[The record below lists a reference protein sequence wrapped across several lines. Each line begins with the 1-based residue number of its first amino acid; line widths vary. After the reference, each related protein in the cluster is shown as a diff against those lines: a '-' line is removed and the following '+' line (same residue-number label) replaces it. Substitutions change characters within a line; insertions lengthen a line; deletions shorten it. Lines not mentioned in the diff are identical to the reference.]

1 MWMYVLI
8 AALVMLAVVLL
19 MQKKREKFLGM
30 KLPSDWTDKINKI
43 RDMLPSDLNETITK
57 IRDTLP
63 KDIKLPSDLNEK
75 MAKIKNT
82 KDIKFPFNLT
92 EKITKMRDTN
102 PTGTAPSMTFEGDK
116 YVPGYFKIQTEFPML
131 TKRKL
136 RTFDIHA

>member
-1 MWMYVLI
+1 MMWPYVLL
-8 AALVMLAVVLL
+8 AALMVLAVVFL

-30 KLPSDWTDKINKI
+30 KLPSDWTDKIK
-43 RDMLPSDLNETITK
+43 LPFNLNE
-57 IRDTLP
+57 
-63 KDIKLPSDLNEK
+63 
-75 MAKIKNT
+75 KNT

-92 EKITKMRDTN
+92 EKINKVLDTI
-102 PTGTAPSMTFEGDK
+102 PKGTAPSMTFEGDK

>member
-1 MWMYVLI
+1 MMWPYVLL
-8 AALVMLAVVLL
+8 AALVVLAVIFL

-43 RDMLPSDLNETITK
+43 KLPFNLNE
-57 IRDTLP
+57 
-63 KDIKLPSDLNEK
+63 
-75 MAKIKNT
+75 KNT

-92 EKITKMRDTN
+92 EKITKLRDTI
-102 PTGTAPSMTFEGDK
+102 PTATAPSMTFEGDK

-136 RTFDIHA
+136 RTFDIQA